1 MKHLIT
7 FALLAFSANALAELS
22 YPVDHTARWF
32 VVDTATCELTQAS
45 GRPWPR
51 LDPDTYDCDTEPCGV
66 EIEGKHRRH
75 RVGRD
80 DNFGR
85 QAESGRAPLMG
96 VQLPIP
102 EYDPSVQ
109 SVQTTYL
116 ICGPDSGTCYDPA
129 CTATDQYVQV
139 STIVEGS
146 KESQYEALDARTL
159 TELQYT
165 VPTSEQPLMPWTSL
179 VTAYADVYKA
189 AAVPILQHRQN
200 LIAEIEAGTI
210 EPGDIDEGWP
220 EPTVRRPLIRSRAR
234 STAQ

>member
-66 EIEGKHRRH
+66 EIEGQADRSTRW
-75 RVGRD
+75 V
-80 DNFGR
+80 
-85 QAESGRAPLMG
+85 AESGRAPLMG

-220 EPTVRRPLIRSRAR
+220 EPTVRRHLIPSIVR